1 MIFRKFLGPS
11 SKTGNLQDL
20 NEKEVLAHIERLEMA
35 FFQVSSV
42 FRNHKDLKAFL
53 EVISRESLNCLRANR
68 STIFLIDP
76 KNEIL
81 KPQFIHA
88 LDPRYQQTGVVEEKE
103 IAKKTLRQNK
113 PLLLQKPEDFSD
125 LFKYEE
131 RDNKITSLM
140 SLPLMSKG
148 KGIGVFS
155 VVRINEEYGFD
166 EKSLRFFSSFANF
179 AFTAGEI
186 ADLLE
191 EVEKGKS
198 LRITYERYL
207 DNIMN
212 VLQGLSQ
219 REQQRIDSHIVILQ
233 SEQKVDEKEFFKTE
247 TNEKI
252 PWAQGFI
259 FPKENSA
266 INRRKDERI
275 EVTVRVEFDEEYWGL
290 TQNLSNG
297 GAFILTPNPMDLG
310 DEFLLKLHIANG
322 GEPVE
327 VACKVVWT
335 NIYGKETEALRRG
348 MGVKFLEL
356 RPEDQNR
363 IQEYINNYNNNRD
376 LPSKN

>member
-1 MIFRKFLGPS
+1 MMEGS
-11 SKTGNLQDL
+11 
-20 NEKEVLAHIERLEMA
+20 
-35 FFQVSSV
+35 
-42 FRNHKDLKAFL
+42 
-53 EVISRESLNCLRANR
+53 
-68 STIFLIDP
+68 
-76 KNEIL
+76 
-81 KPQFIHA
+81 
-88 LDPRYQQTGVVEEKE
+88 GV
-103 IAKKTLRQNK
+103 
-113 PLLLQKPEDFSD
+113 
-125 LFKYEE
+125 
-131 RDNKITSLM
+131 
-140 SLPLMSKG
+140 
-148 KGIGVFS
+148 
-155 VVRINEEYGFD
+155 
-166 EKSLRFFSSFANF
+166 
-179 AFTAGEI
+179 
-186 ADLLE
+186 
-191 EVEKGKS
+191 
-198 LRITYERYL
+198 
-207 DNIMN
+207 
-212 VLQGLSQ
+212 
-219 REQQRIDSHIVILQ
+219 
-233 SEQKVDEKEFFKTE
+233 KTE